1 VLRRPLAC
9 AVVLGGLLAA
19 IAAPSAT
26 AQAPRDFWGV
36 IPIVDPSAEEFQRMG
51 RGNVG
56 TLRLLVQWP
65 DVEPS
70 PDAYNWS
77 ATDYYVAN
85 AAANGIE
92 VFPFLYGT
100 PAWAGVNCKG
110 LDPETCERV
119 PPLKGAA
126 RAAWVDFL
134 QDFVGRYGPN
144 GSFWSDPS
152 DAYDPPHVPITDVQ
166 VWNEPSSQTYWRP
179 KPKPKQY
186 GTLVKVSHN
195 AIASVDPSVQ
205 IVLAGVFPSPELGEQ
220 FRFTRFLEQLYA
232 VKGIKSHF
240 DEAAFH
246 PYARTIKRL
255 RNQIKTIRRLMRE
268 GGVGGKPLWIS
279 ELGWGSAPPFDNRP
293 LIKGIEGQ
301 RAHLEQGFAL
311 LDSMRSRWKLAGVI
325 WYSWRDPGF
334 ELDLCPF
341 CSSSGLFD
349 VNGAPKPSWS
359 AYVQRTGG
367 SPE

>member
-1 VLRRPLAC
+1 
-9 AVVLGGLLAA
+9 VLGTLLAA
-19 IAAPSAT
+19 VAAPAASA
-26 AQAPRDFWGV
+26 QVPRDFWGV
-36 IPIVDPSAEEFQRMG
+36 IPIVDPSVQEFERMG

-56 TLRLLVQWP
+56 TLRLLVTWP

-70 PDAYNWS
+70 PDSYDWEAL
-77 ATDYYVAN
+77 DYYVAN

-92 VFPFLYGT
+92 VFPFAYGT
-100 PAWAGVNCKG
+100 PGWAGVNCRG

-119 PPLKGAA
+119 PPLSEQAKAH
-126 RAAWVDFL
+126 WVDFL
-134 QDFVGRYGPN
+134 QDFLGRYGSQ
-144 GSFWSDPS
+144 GTFWSDPN
-152 DAYDPPHVPITDVQ
+152 DAFSPPYVPITELQ

-186 GTLVKVSHN
+186 GALVKLSHD
-195 AIASVDPSVQ
+195 AIAAVDPNVQ
-205 IVLAGVFPSPELGEQ
+205 VVLAGVFPSPELGEQ
-220 FRFTRFLEQLYA
+220 FKFTRFLEQLYA
-232 VKGIKSHF
+232 VKGIKRYF
-240 DEAAFH
+240 DTAAFH

-255 RNQIKTIRRLMRE
+255 RNQIKTVRRLMRE
-268 GGVGGKPLWIS
+268 GGVGGKQLWIS

-301 RAHLEQGFAL
+301 RLLLEQSFAL
-311 LDSMRSRWKLAGVI
+311 LESMRARWRLAGVI
-325 WYSWRDPGF
+325 WYSLRDPGF

-349 VNGAPKPSWS
+349 VNGAPKPSWL

-367 SPE
+367 LAE